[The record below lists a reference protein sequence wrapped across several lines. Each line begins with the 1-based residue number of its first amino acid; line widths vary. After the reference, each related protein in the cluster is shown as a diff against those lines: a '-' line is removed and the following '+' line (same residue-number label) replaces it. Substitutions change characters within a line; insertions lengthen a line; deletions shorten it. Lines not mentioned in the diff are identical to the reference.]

1 MKKYRN
7 IALAMVIILT
17 TLILSTCGYYNYM
30 LKPVSKDTKIK
41 EITIPAGSSTTEIA
55 NILNI
60 KQSSY
65 SNKELGRRAFTVEEI
80 KLLKELFEVTYE
92 DLLN

>member
-1 MKKYRN
+1 M
-7 IALAMVIILT
+7 
-17 TLILSTCGYYNYM
+17 
-30 LKPVSKDTKIK
+30 KIK
-41 EITIPAGSSTTEIA
+41 EYRTLKGYTQSEIA

-65 SNKELGRRAFTVEEI
+65 SNKELGRRDFTIKEI

>member
-1 MKKYRN
+1 M
-7 IALAMVIILT
+7 
-17 TLILSTCGYYNYM
+17 
-30 LKPVSKDTKIK
+30 KIK
-41 EITIPAGSSTTEIA
+41 EYRLLKGYTQAEIA

-65 SNKELGRRAFTVEEI
+65 SNKELGRRDFTIEEI
-80 KLLKELFEVTYE
+80 RLLKELFKVTYE

>member
-1 MKKYRN
+1 M
-7 IALAMVIILT
+7 
-17 TLILSTCGYYNYM
+17 
-30 LKPVSKDTKIK
+30 KIK
-41 EITIPAGSSTTEIA
+41 EYRLLKGYTQPEIA
-55 NILNI
+55 NVLNI

-65 SNKELGRRAFTVEEI
+65 SNKELGRREFTIEEI

>member
-1 MKKYRN
+1 M
-7 IALAMVIILT
+7 
-17 TLILSTCGYYNYM
+17 
-30 LKPVSKDTKIK
+30 KIK
-41 EITIPAGSSTTEIA
+41 EYRILKGYTQAEIA

-65 SNKELGRRAFTVEEI
+65 SNKELGKRAFTVEEI

>member
-1 MKKYRN
+1 M
-7 IALAMVIILT
+7 
-17 TLILSTCGYYNYM
+17 
-30 LKPVSKDTKIK
+30 KIK
-41 EITIPAGSSTTEIA
+41 EYRILKGYTQSEIA

-65 SNKELGRRAFTVEEI
+65 SNKELGRREFTIEEI
-80 KLLKELFEVTYE
+80 KLLKELFQVTYE

>member
-1 MKKYRN
+1 M
-7 IALAMVIILT
+7 
-17 TLILSTCGYYNYM
+17 
-30 LKPVSKDTKIK
+30 KIK
-41 EITIPAGSSTTEIA
+41 EYRILKGYTQTEIA

-65 SNKELGRRAFTVEEI
+65 SNKELGRRDFTVEEI
-80 KLLKELFEVTYE
+80 KILKELFEVNYE

>member
-1 MKKYRN
+1 M
-7 IALAMVIILT
+7 
-17 TLILSTCGYYNYM
+17 
-30 LKPVSKDTKIK
+30 KIK
-41 EITIPAGSSTTEIA
+41 EYRILKGYTQAEIA
-55 NILNI
+55 YILNI

-65 SNKELGRRAFTVEEI
+65 SNKELGRRDFTIEEI

>member
-1 MKKYRN
+1 M
-7 IALAMVIILT
+7 
-17 TLILSTCGYYNYM
+17 
-30 LKPVSKDTKIK
+30 KIK
-41 EITIPAGSSTTEIA
+41 EYRILKGYTQSEIA

-65 SNKELGRRAFTVEEI
+65 SNKELGRRDFTIEEI
-80 KLLKELFEVTYE
+80 KLLKELFEVNYE

>member
-1 MKKYRN
+1 M
-7 IALAMVIILT
+7 
-17 TLILSTCGYYNYM
+17 
-30 LKPVSKDTKIK
+30 KIK
-41 EITIPAGSSTTEIA
+41 EYRILKGYTQSEIA
-55 NILNI
+55 NVLNI

-65 SNKELGRRAFTVEEI
+65 SNKELGRRDFTIEEI

>member
-1 MKKYRN
+1 MR
-7 IALAMVIILT
+7 
-17 TLILSTCGYYNYM
+17 
-30 LKPVSKDTKIK
+30 IK
-41 EITIPAGSSTTEIA
+41 EYRILKGYTQAEIA

-65 SNKELGRRAFTVEEI
+65 SNKELGRRDFTIEEI

>member
-1 MKKYRN
+1 M
-7 IALAMVIILT
+7 
-17 TLILSTCGYYNYM
+17 
-30 LKPVSKDTKIK
+30 KIK
-41 EITIPAGSSTTEIA
+41 EYRILKGYTQSEIA

-65 SNKELGRRAFTVEEI
+65 SNKDLGSRAFTVEEI
-80 KLLKELFEVTYE
+80 KLLKELFEVSYE

>member
-1 MKKYRN
+1 M
-7 IALAMVIILT
+7 
-17 TLILSTCGYYNYM
+17 
-30 LKPVSKDTKIK
+30 KIK
-41 EITIPAGSSTTEIA
+41 EYRISKGYTQAEIA

-65 SNKELGRRAFTVEEI
+65 SNKELGRREFTIEEI
-80 KLLKELFEVTYE
+80 KLLKELFDVTYE

>member
-1 MKKYRN
+1 M
-7 IALAMVIILT
+7 
-17 TLILSTCGYYNYM
+17 
-30 LKPVSKDTKIK
+30 KIK
-41 EITIPAGSSTTEIA
+41 EYRILKGYTQSEIA

-65 SNKELGRRAFTVEEI
+65 SNKELGRRDFTIEEI

-92 DLLN
+92 DLLNQGGIK

>member
-1 MKKYRN
+1 M
-7 IALAMVIILT
+7 
-17 TLILSTCGYYNYM
+17 
-30 LKPVSKDTKIK
+30 KIK
-41 EITIPAGSSTTEIA
+41 EYRILKGYTQSEIA

-65 SNKELGRRAFTVEEI
+65 SNKELGKRSFTIEEI
-80 KLLKELFEVTYE
+80 KLLKELFKVTYE

>member
-1 MKKYRN
+1 M
-7 IALAMVIILT
+7 
-17 TLILSTCGYYNYM
+17 
-30 LKPVSKDTKIK
+30 KIK
-41 EITIPAGSSTTEIA
+41 EYRLLKGYTQAEIA

-65 SNKELGRRAFTVEEI
+65 SNKELGRRDFTIEEI

>member
-1 MKKYRN
+1 MR
-7 IALAMVIILT
+7 
-17 TLILSTCGYYNYM
+17 
-30 LKPVSKDTKIK
+30 IK
-41 EITIPAGSSTTEIA
+41 EYRLLKGYTQSEIA
-55 NILNI
+55 SILNI

-65 SNKELGRRAFTVEEI
+65 SNKELGRRDFTIEEI

>member
-1 MKKYRN
+1 M
-7 IALAMVIILT
+7 
-17 TLILSTCGYYNYM
+17 
-30 LKPVSKDTKIK
+30 KIK
-41 EITIPAGSSTTEIA
+41 EYRILKGYTQSEIA

-65 SNKELGRRAFTVEEI
+65 SNKDLGRREFTIEEI

>member
-1 MKKYRN
+1 MKVKEYR
-7 IALAMVIILT
+7 ILN
-17 TLILSTCGYYNYM
+17 GY
-30 LKPVSKDTKIK
+30 TQ
-41 EITIPAGSSTTEIA
+41 TEIA

-60 KQSSY
+60 KQNSY
-65 SNKELGRRAFTVEEI
+65 SNKELGKRAFTIEEI

>member
-1 MKKYRN
+1 M
-7 IALAMVIILT
+7 
-17 TLILSTCGYYNYM
+17 
-30 LKPVSKDTKIK
+30 KIK
-41 EITIPAGSSTTEIA
+41 EYRILKGYTQSEIA

-65 SNKELGRRAFTVEEI
+65 SNKELGRRDFTIKEI
-80 KLLKELFEVTYE
+80 TLLKELFEVTYE

>member
-1 MKKYRN
+1 MKYN
-7 IALAMVIILT
+7 I
-17 TLILSTCGYYNYM
+17 YYMSNKGGWNM
-30 LKPVSKDTKIK
+30 KIK
-41 EITIPAGSSTTEIA
+41 EYRILKGYTQSEIA

-65 SNKELGRRAFTVEEI
+65 SNKELGRRDFTIEEI

>member
-1 MKKYRN
+1 MKYN
-7 IALAMVIILT
+7 IIIQEVR
-17 TLILSTCGYYNYM
+17 GWNM
-30 LKPVSKDTKIK
+30 KIK
-41 EITIPAGSSTTEIA
+41 EYRILKGYTQSEIA

-65 SNKELGRRAFTVEEI
+65 SNKELGRRDFTIEEI

>member
-1 MKKYRN
+1 M
-7 IALAMVIILT
+7 
-17 TLILSTCGYYNYM
+17 
-30 LKPVSKDTKIK
+30 KIK
-41 EITIPAGSSTTEIA
+41 EYRILKGYTQSEIA

-65 SNKELGRRAFTVEEI
+65 SNKELGRRDFTVKEI
-80 KLLKELFEVTYE
+80 KILKELFEVTYE

>member
-1 MKKYRN
+1 MKVKEYRLLN
-7 IALAMVIILT
+7 
-17 TLILSTCGYYNYM
+17 GYTQT
-30 LKPVSKDTKIK
+30 D
-41 EITIPAGSSTTEIA
+41 IA

-65 SNKELGRRAFTVEEI
+65 SNKELGRRDFTIEEI
-80 KLLKELFEVTYE
+80 KLLKELFKVTYE

>member
-1 MKKYRN
+1 MKVKEYRLLN
-7 IALAMVIILT
+7 
-17 TLILSTCGYYNYM
+17 GY
-30 LKPVSKDTKIK
+30 TQ
-41 EITIPAGSSTTEIA
+41 TEIA

-60 KQSSY
+60 KQNSY
-65 SNKELGRRAFTVEEI
+65 SNKESGKRAFTIEEI